1 MKILRKRNCLVLLLA
16 VTVLIATAAV
26 WSNREPVHCP
36 ICEGLRCH
44 APCLVN
50 LHTGEIGELELYE
63 PHPFEVGELA
73 EEQRGGYFCFMTAA
87 GLRGTKT
94 ADPWGV
100 DVNIPAGGKP
110 MRKNLFCRECR
121 KLLADV
127 SDDEYV
133 LLDLYDRSEPAVL
146 PIRDGAE
153 YTLRCYTIAVISGE
167 NGSGYHLTV
176 SGNLEN

>member
-16 VTVLIATAAV
+16 VAVLIAAAVV
-26 WSNREPVHCP
+26 WSNREIEHCS
-36 ICEGLRCH
+36 ICEGLRRH

-50 LHTGEIGELELYE
+50 LRTGEVGELELYE
-63 PHPFEVGELA
+63 PHPFKVGELA

-127 SDDEYV
+127 SDDGYALV
-133 LLDLYDRSEPAVL
+133 DLYDRSAPVAF

-153 YTLRCYTIAVISGE
+153 YTLRCYTITVTSGE
-167 NGSGYHLTV
+167 NGSGYYLTV
-176 SGNLEN
+176 SGTLEH

>member
-1 MKILRKRNCLVLLLA
+1 
-16 VTVLIATAAV
+16 
-26 WSNREPVHCP
+26 
-36 ICEGLRCH
+36 
-44 APCLVN
+44 
-50 LHTGEIGELELYE
+50 
-63 PHPFEVGELA
+63 
-73 EEQRGGYFCFMTAA
+73 
-87 GLRGTKT
+87 
-94 ADPWGV
+94 
-100 DVNIPAGGKP
+100 

-153 YTLRCYTIAVISGE
+153 YTLRCYTIMVISDE

-176 SGNLEN
+176 SGNLGN

>member
-1 MKILRKRNCLVLLLA
+1 M
-16 VTVLIATAAV
+16 TVLIATAAV

-63 PHPFEVGELA
+63 PHPFKVGELA

-94 ADPWGV
+94 ADPWEI
-100 DVNIPAGGKP
+100 DMDIPAGGKP
-110 MRKNLFCRECR
+110 MRKNLFCRECH
-121 KLLADV
+121 KLLANV
-127 SDDEYV
+127 SDDEYA
-133 LLDLYDRSEPAVL
+133 LLDLYDRSAPVVL
-146 PIRDGAE
+146 SIRDGAE
-153 YTLRCYTIAVISGE
+153 YSLRCYTITVISDE
-167 NGSGYHLTV
+167 NRYHMTV
-176 SGNLEN
+176 SGKLA

>member
-1 MKILRKRNCLVLLLA
+1 MKILRKRNWLVLMLA
-16 VTVLIATAAV
+16 VAVLIVMAAV
-26 WSNREPVHCP
+26 WSNRELEHCP

-50 LHTGEIGELELYE
+50 LHTGEVGELVLYE
-63 PHPFEVGELA
+63 PHPFKVGELA
-73 EEQRGGYFCFMTAA
+73 EEQRGGYFCFMTAT

-94 ADPWGV
+94 ADPWV
-100 DVNIPAGGKP
+100 IDMDIPTDGKP
-110 MRKNLFCRECR
+110 MRKNLFCGECR

-127 SDDEYV
+127 SDDGYALV
-133 LLDLYDRSEPAVL
+133 DLYDRLAPVVL

-153 YTLRCYTIAVISGE
+153 YTLRCYTIAVTSGE